1 MKIAVASSGNTLD
14 APVDPRFGRCPWFL
28 VVDSDTMQ
36 FRAIANPAVSA
47 AGGAG
52 IQAAQTIAREGAQAL
67 IAGNVGP
74 NAFQVLSAAGIQVV
88 ASAGGTVREAVE
100 AYTRGQLGTVSAP
113 TVAAHAGMA
122 APPTPGAGS
131 GPTGM
136 GQGLGMGRGAG
147 RMGRG
152 GGGMGR
158 GRGGGRLRGG

>member
-14 APVDPRFGRCPWFL
+14 SPVDPRFGRCPWFL
-28 VVDSDTMQ
+28 IVDSDTLQ

-52 IQAAQTIAREGAQAL
+52 IQAAQTIAKEGVEAL
-67 IAGNVGP
+67 VAGNVGP

-88 ASAGGTVREAVE
+88 PSAGGTVRDAVE
-100 AYTRGQLGTVSAP
+100 AYTRGQLGTASAP
-113 TVAAHAGMA
+113 TVAAHAGMS
-122 APPTPGAGS
+122 APPAPGTAS

-136 GQGLGMGRGAG
+136 GQGLGMGRGGG

-152 GGGMGR
+152 GGGTGR
-158 GRGGGRLRGG
+158 GRRGGGRWGG